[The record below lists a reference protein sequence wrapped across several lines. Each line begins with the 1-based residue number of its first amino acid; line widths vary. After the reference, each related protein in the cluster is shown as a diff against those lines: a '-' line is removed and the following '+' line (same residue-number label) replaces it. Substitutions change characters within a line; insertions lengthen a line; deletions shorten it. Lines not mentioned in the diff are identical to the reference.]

1 MTDDN
6 GSIAVLIPVLNEE
19 PRIAALL
26 GRLCAMDFLEVIA
39 ADGGSTDKTIE
50 VIRSFPAVTV
60 VTHGGSRGSQLNAA
74 AEVAKSNILVIVHA
88 DTWLPANA
96 PVLIRQTLKAPDVAG
111 GCFRLRFDQDHVALR
126 VYAWLSRIESRLT
139 TFGDQCIF
147 TRRETFLA
155 AGGAPDWPLLED
167 VELRRRLR
175 RYGRFIKRS
184 EAVVTSA
191 RRFARHGVIRQ
202 QLRNAVVLAGYS
214 CGVPVR
220 QLAKLYGPTRRLD
233 RIV

>member
-1 MTDDN
+1 MTHEN

-19 PRIAALL
+19 PRIAEVL
-26 GRLCAMDFLEVIA
+26 GRLCAMDFLEIIA
-39 ADGGSTDKTIE
+39 ADGGSTDNTVEI
-50 VIRSFPAVTV
+50 IRSFPAVTV

-74 AEVAKSNILVIVHA
+74 AEVATSEILVIVHA

-96 PVLIRQTLKAPDVAG
+96 PILIRQTLNAPDVAA
-111 GCFRLRFDQDHVALR
+111 GCFRLKFDQDHLALK

-147 TRRETFLA
+147 TRRATFLA

-175 RYGRFIKRS
+175 RCGRFIKRS

-191 RRFARHGVIRQ
+191 RRFTKHGVVRQ
-202 QLRNAVVLAGYS
+202 QLRNAAV
-214 CGVPVR
+214 
-220 QLAKLYGPTRRLD
+220 
-233 RIV
+233 